1 MNTSYFSFSSSV
13 QHFDTQFTD
22 KYHNYR
28 YKSLSASAQDL
39 SNIGILQKDGPKQE
53 KSPTRSV
60 RFMQ

>member
-1 MNTSYFSFSSSV
+1 MT
-13 QHFDTQFTD
+13 TQSIE